1 MVKIFLLID
10 DIKDRIETG
19 SQIFRKEAQWMKGK
33 CYADQSQHV
42 RCYYK

>member
-1 MVKIFLLID
+1 MVKKTEALD

-33 CYADQSQHV
+33 CYAD
-42 RCYYK
+42 